1 MAIEV
6 LNEFDKAF
14 RDELLAELVELN
26 REAFAIVKE
35 ELKNDSRWVGI
46 KVLVEKT
53 GRSRK
58 ELERLRDQGVFRCHR
73 TGKSINSKYLYD
85 LADVQRVLRKGV

>member
-35 ELKNDSRWVGI
+35 ELKNDSKWVGI

-73 TGKSINSKYLYD
+73 TGKRINSKYLYD

>member
-35 ELKNDSRWVGI
+35 ELKNDSKWVGI
-46 KVLVEKT
+46 KVLVEKRVVVARNLSACVT
-53 GRSRK
+53 RECSDVIEQEKVSIVNIFMIWQMSK
-58 ELERLRDQGVFRCHR
+58 EF
-73 TGKSINSKYLYD
+73 
-85 LADVQRVLRKGV
+85 

>member
-6 LNEFDKAF
+6 LNEFDKDF
-14 RDELLAELVELN
+14 RDKLLAELVELN
-26 REAFAIVKE
+26 REALTIVKE
-35 ELKNDSRWVGI
+35 ELKNEGKWVGI

-58 ELERLRDQGVFRCHR
+58 ELERLRDQGKFRCQR
-73 TGKSINSKYLYD
+73 TGASVNSKYLYD